1 MHAYCCV
8 VIVHDLRTFSVE
20 SIRWNYLFIYFFLR
34 LAYCLFLHIHSSLVW
49 KLEFHAILMSVLIL
63 HISTCNRLWTILMH
77 QSCII
82 VRFMYD
88 IKQNSFIHV
97 KLECFESSSGRWFI
111 FKNSGLQSSLQNRMR
126 TFIVH
131 YYVQIVFIYVFSN
144 GRRMEYTFTKQ
155 KI

>member
-1 MHAYCCV
+1 MY
-8 VIVHDLRTFSVE
+8 
-20 SIRWNYLFIYFFLR
+20 
-34 LAYCLFLHIHSSLVW
+34 
-49 KLEFHAILMSVLIL
+49 
-63 HISTCNRLWTILMH
+63 

-111 FKNSGLQSSLQNRMR
+111 FKKSGLQSSLQNRMR

-131 YYVQIVFIYVFSN
+131 YYIQIVFIYVFSN

-155 KI
+155 KIWIWLSFEKHDWRDCPEMAALRRRWRHNSVSGVASRSEAVPLSRVVIKGG